1 MTDHTAADVDEIP
14 ASEFE
19 RELRDGADVIVIDTR
34 ARDVFAEW
42 HVETGGVRLLNVP
55 EGELLADP
63 DGTMAGIPQDA
74 RLRVIC
80 NAGNA
85 SRRVA
90 AALEGHARE
99 TRSVRNGLVGW
110 SRVLQHDDV
119 PVPAPFVVVQ
129 FRREARGCLS
139 YLVAAGGE
147 ALVVDPAPGVEAYLD
162 EAAARGTRI
171 VRVLDTHVH
180 ADHLSGAR
188 ELARRAGAVLHMSE
202 AALARGVR
210 YADEVV
216 AIHDGDE
223 LPLGDASVR
232 VVALPGHTSDMTGVM
247 IGDAALIG
255 GDSLFADGVARPDLE
270 DGDEGAPSAA
280 RRLHRTLR
288 ERVATLPEATLLL
301 PCHYPGG
308 RRDGAIAPTL
318 REVREAVPE
327 LGLGED
333 AFVEQVLSAMPPR
346 PENYL
351 AIIGVNLGELP
362 DGDAAR
368 LEIGANNCA
377 ANPDWVPGTA

>member
-1 MTDHTAADVDEIP
+1 MTDRPAPDVDEIP

-19 RELRDGADVIVIDTR
+19 RELRDGADVVVIDTR

-42 HVETGGVRLLNVP
+42 HVETGGARLLNVP
-55 EGELLADP
+55 EGELVADP
-63 DGTMAGIPQDA
+63 DGTMAGIPANA

-99 TRSVRNGLVGW
+99 TRSVRDGLVGW
-110 SRVLQHDDV
+110 SRVLQRDEV
-119 PVPAPFVVVQ
+119 PVAAPFTVIQ

-139 YLVAAGGE
+139 YLVASGGE
-147 ALVVDPAPGVEAYLD
+147 ALVVDPAPDVEAYLE
-162 EAAARGTRI
+162 EAAARGVRI
-171 VRVLDTHVH
+171 VRVFDTHVH

-188 ELARRAGAVLHMSE
+188 ELARRTNAVLHMSA

-216 AIHDGDE
+216 PVRDGDD
-223 LPLGDASVR
+223 LTLGDASVR
-232 VVALPGHTSDMTGVM
+232 VVGLPGHTSDMTGLM
-247 IGDAALIG
+247 IGDGALIG

-270 DGDEGAPSAA
+270 NGDEGAPSAA

-288 ERVATLPEATLLL
+288 QRVAPLAEATLLL

-308 RRDGAIAPTL
+308 RRDGALAPTL
-318 REVREAVPE
+318 HEVREAVPE
-327 LGLGED
+327 LALDED

-362 DGDAAR
+362 GDEAAR

-377 ANPDWVPGTA
+377 ANPDWVPDTP